1 MSKKVAIIDDDEIFQ
16 FTTKIKFEKLGLVED
31 VMIFNDGEEAMQFIQ
46 SGNKEDMPEILLLDI
61 NMPIVDGWDF
71 LELFE
76 KVPKEKKQMM
86 EILMLSSSINPDDV
100 KRAEANAYVVDY
112 ITKPVSDADV
122 KKIDHIMDKIKF
134 NNDDTS
140 VGQSA

>member
-112 ITKPVSDADV
+112 ITKPISDADV
-122 KKIDHIMDKIKF
+122 KKIF
-134 NNDDTS
+134 R
-140 VGQSA
+140 Q

>member
-31 VMIFNDGEEAMQFIQ
+31 VMIFNDGEEAIQFIQ

-112 ITKPVSDADV
+112 ITKPISDADV
-122 KKIDHIMDKIKF
+122 KKIF
-134 NNDDTS
+134 R
-140 VGQSA
+140 Q

>member
-1 MSKKVAIIDDDEIFQ
+1 MSKKVAIVDDDEIFQ

-76 KVPKEKKQMM
+76 KVPKEKQQMM

-112 ITKPVSDADV
+112 ITKPISDADV
-122 KKIDHIMDKIKF
+122 KKIF
-134 NNDDTS
+134 R
-140 VGQSA
+140 Q

>member
-122 KKIDHIMDKIKF
+122 KKIF
-134 NNDDTS
+134 R
-140 VGQSA
+140 Q

>member
-76 KVPKEKKQMM
+76 KVPQEKKQMM

-112 ITKPVSDADV
+112 ITKPISDADV
-122 KKIDHIMDKIKF
+122 KKIF
-134 NNDDTS
+134 R
-140 VGQSA
+140 Q

>member
-1 MSKKVAIIDDDEIFQ
+1 MSKKVAIVDDDEIFQ

-31 VMIFNDGEEAMQFIQ
+31 VMIFNDGEEAIQFIQ

-76 KVPKEKKQMM
+76 KVPKEKQQMM

-112 ITKPVSDADV
+112 ITKPISDADV
-122 KKIDHIMDKIKF
+122 KKIF
-134 NNDDTS
+134 R
-140 VGQSA
+140 Q

>member
-1 MSKKVAIIDDDEIFQ
+1 MSKKVAIVYDDAIFQ
-16 FTTKIKFEKLGLVED
+16 FTTKIKFEKLGLVDD
-31 VMIFNDGEEAMQFIQ
+31 VMIFNDGEEAIQFIQ

-76 KVPKEKKQMM
+76 KVPKEKQQMM

-112 ITKPVSDADV
+112 ITKPISDADV
-122 KKIDHIMDKIKF
+122 KKIF
-134 NNDDTS
+134 R
-140 VGQSA
+140 Q

>member
-1 MSKKVAIIDDDEIFQ
+1 MSKKVAIVDDDDIFQ

-31 VMIFNDGEEAMQFIQ
+31 VMIFNDGEEAIQFIQ
-46 SGNKEDMPEILLLDI
+46 SGDKDDMPEILLLDI

-76 KVPKEKKQMM
+76 KVPKEKQQMM

-112 ITKPVSDADV
+112 ITKPISDADV
-122 KKIDHIMDKIKF
+122 KKIF
-134 NNDDTS
+134 R
-140 VGQSA
+140 Q

>member
-1 MSKKVAIIDDDEIFQ
+1 MSKKVAIVDDDEIFQ

-31 VMIFNDGEEAMQFIQ
+31 VMIFNDGEEAIQFIQ

-112 ITKPVSDADV
+112 ITKPISDADV
-122 KKIDHIMDKIKF
+122 KKIF
-134 NNDDTS
+134 R
-140 VGQSA
+140 Q

>member
-100 KRAEANAYVVDY
+100 KRAEANAYVADY
-112 ITKPVSDADV
+112 ITKPISDADV
-122 KKIDHIMDKIKF
+122 KKIF
-134 NNDDTS
+134 R
-140 VGQSA
+140 Q

>member
-46 SGNKEDMPEILLLDI
+46 DMPEILLLDI

-122 KKIDHIMDKIKF
+122 KKIF
-134 NNDDTS
+134 R
-140 VGQSA
+140 Q